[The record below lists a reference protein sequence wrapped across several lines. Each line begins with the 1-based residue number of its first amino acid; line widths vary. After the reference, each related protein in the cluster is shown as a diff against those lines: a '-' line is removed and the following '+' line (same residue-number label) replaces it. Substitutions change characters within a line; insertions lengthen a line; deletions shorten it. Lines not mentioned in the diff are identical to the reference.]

1 MRRSQFYIPTRR
13 DVAKQDSIN
22 AYLLTKAGY
31 ISQIAAGAYALLPLA
46 VRSLHK
52 IEQIVRE
59 EMNDLGGSEVIF
71 TALQPQ
77 ETWEKSGR
85 WADPNFQQIVYRDED
100 AGMTF
105 GATHEEPMALVVK
118 EKVQSYREL
127 PVILYQFQ
135 TKFRKELR
143 PKSGLLRGREFRMKD
158 LYSFHASE
166 VDHNEFYEK
175 AALAYTNVFTRLGLE
190 AYRVK
195 ASGGVFSQEFSD
207 EFQVICPTG
216 EDEVWLDHKTKTG
229 FNKEVESSMT
239 AAQKKT
245 YDQVR
250 AVEVG
255 NIFHLGTKYPDAFEF
270 KYLAADGSRQSV
282 WMGSYGIGITRL
294 LGILAELFNDEN
306 GLKLPAAVAP
316 FDAVVVDLTTEGK
329 VGEQLYGELKEAGLA
344 VLLDDR
350 DEPAGSKLVEADLLG
365 VPVRVVY
372 SQKTA
377 QEGKVEIKSRASG
390 DVILV
395 PRDEV
400 FGEIAKLLKSST
412 KR

>member
-52 IEQIVRE
+52 IEQIIRE
-59 EMNDLGGSEVIF
+59 EMDAIGGSEVVF

-85 WADPNFQQIVYRDED
+85 WDDPNFRQIVYRDED

-105 GATHEEPMALVVK
+105 GATHEEPMAIVVK

-127 PVILYQFQ
+127 PVVLYQFQ

-143 PKSGLLRGREFRMKD
+143 AKSGLLRGREFRMKD
-158 LYSFHASE
+158 LYSFHATE
-166 VDHNEFYEK
+166 KDHNAFYEECAK
-175 AALAYTNVFTRLGLE
+175 AYTRVFDRLGLLS
-190 AYRVK
+190 YRVK

-207 EFQVICPTG
+207 EFQVECPTG
-216 EDEVWLDHKTKTG
+216 EDEVWLDRHDRTG
-229 FNKEVESSMT
+229 FNQEVEQSMT
-239 AAQKKT
+239 ADQKKSFER
-245 YDQVR
+245 VK

-255 NIFHLGTKYPDAFEF
+255 NIFHLGTKYPDAFDF
-270 KYLAADGSRQSV
+270 KYLAADGSRQSIY
-282 WMGSYGIGITRL
+282 MGSYGIGITRL
-294 LGILAELFNDEN
+294 LGVLAELRNDEH
-306 GLKLPAAVAP
+306 GLIFNPEFAP
-316 FDAVVVDLTTEGK
+316 FDCVLIDLTHDSK
-329 VGEQLYGELKEAGLA
+329 VGDKLFQELEKAGIE
-344 VLLDDR
+344 VLFDDR
-350 DEPAGSKLVEADLLG
+350 DEPAGSKLVEADLIG
-365 VPVRVVY
+365 VPYRIVY

-377 QEGKVEIKSRASG
+377 QEGKVEIKDRRTG
-390 DVILV
+390 EVRLV
-395 PRDEV
+395 PVEDL
-400 FGEIAKLLKSST
+400 AKIITVTLG
-412 KR
+412 R

>member
-31 ISQIAAGAYALLPLA
+31 VSQIAAGAYALLPLA

-52 IEQIVRE
+52 IEQIIRE
-59 EMNDLGGSEVIF
+59 EMDAIGGSEVVF

-85 WADPNFQQIVYRDED
+85 WADPNFQQIVYRDEE

-158 LYSFHASE
+158 LYSFHVSAKE
-166 VDHNEFYEK
+166 HAKFYEQAAK
-175 AALAYTNVFTRLGLE
+175 AYLRVFKRLGLE
-190 AYRVK
+190 PYRVK

-216 EDEVWLDHKTKTG
+216 EDEVWLDHKSKTG
-229 FNKEVESSMT
+229 FNKEVEGSMT
-239 AAQKKT
+239 VEQKQS
-245 YDQVR
+245 YERVR
-250 AVEVG
+250 GVEVG
-255 NIFHLGTKYPDAFEF
+255 NIFHLGTKYPDAFDF
-270 KYLAADGSRQSV
+270 KYLAADGSRQSI

-294 LGILAELFNDEN
+294 LGVLAELYNDEY
-306 GLKLPAAVAP
+306 GLKLPIAVAP
-316 FDAVVVDLTTEGK
+316 FQVVLLDLTAERVIGD
-329 VGEQLYGELKEAGLA
+329 QLYQSLTKAGYE
-344 VLLDDR
+344 VLYDDR
-350 DEPAGSKLVEADLLG
+350 DEPAGSKLVESDLIG
-365 VPVRVVY
+365 MPVRLVY

-377 QEGKVEIKSRASG
+377 QEGKVEIKIRG
-390 DVILV
+390 KTEDDVVLV
-395 PRDEV
+395 PTEEV
-400 FGEIAKLLKSST
+400 VGKIAKIIG
-412 KR
+412 R